1 MNNLGAGLKT
11 QDWGK
16 FIQQQTCLFGSSN
29 TNFGFT

>member
-16 FIQQQTCLFGSSN
+16 FIPTCKRVCSRN
-29 TNFGFT
+29 TNFGST